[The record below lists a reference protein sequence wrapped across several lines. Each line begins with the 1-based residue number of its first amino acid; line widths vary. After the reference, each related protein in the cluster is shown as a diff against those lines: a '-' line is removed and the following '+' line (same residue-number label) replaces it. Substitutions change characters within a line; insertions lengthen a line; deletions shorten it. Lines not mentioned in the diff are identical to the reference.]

1 MGLLFFRKDSFL
13 FPAWL
18 TCHLA
23 GMTSHAGAVFVT
35 TPAAHGQTSAE
46 QQQGVEEDSS
56 TQEQPPLAPSSLR
69 EEDSSTQEQPPLAPS
84 SLRTTLKKDLKNLL
98 TCCSRRW
105 RQPSS
110 TPLLRDEDQQG
121 EPVGT
126 STTDTTAKAPARTQN
141 SGNVEA
147 EQRGEEA
154 SMTNA
159 EDRVEGQGE
168 QQAPAGEEE
177 APQAPQA
184 EPEVADQ
191 VESDL
196 EYADEE
202 EPGVADHS
210 DDQVVQEAERFVTR
224 LNAPE
229 NAARRPLVDRFFKSR
244 TASPA
249 SWEYFQLGARGNKLS
264 RVLHARLDHDRVREY
279 AEDLVKHRFPR
290 VLPDLEQLRR
300 QFLDD
305 QQSVRARNAIAR
317 QNRITALEWRRSRAR
332 LLETNTHLRRKRT
345 QMNGK

>member
-1 MGLLFFRKDSFL
+1 
-13 FPAWL
+13 
-18 TCHLA
+18 
-23 GMTSHAGAVFVT
+23 
-35 TPAAHGQTSAE
+35 
-46 QQQGVEEDSS
+46 
-56 TQEQPPLAPSSLR
+56 
-69 EEDSSTQEQPPLAPS
+69 
-84 SLRTTLKKDLKNLL
+84 
-98 TCCSRRW
+98 
-105 RQPSS
+105 
-110 TPLLRDEDQQG
+110 EDQQG

-224 LNAPE
+224 LNA
-229 NAARRPLVDRFFKSR
+229 
-244 TASPA
+244 
-249 SWEYFQLGARGNKLS
+249 
-264 RVLHARLDHDRVREY
+264 
-279 AEDLVKHRFPR
+279 
-290 VLPDLEQLRR
+290 
-300 QFLDD
+300 
-305 QQSVRARNAIAR
+305 
-317 QNRITALEWRRSRAR
+317 
-332 LLETNTHLRRKRT
+332 
-345 QMNGK
+345 